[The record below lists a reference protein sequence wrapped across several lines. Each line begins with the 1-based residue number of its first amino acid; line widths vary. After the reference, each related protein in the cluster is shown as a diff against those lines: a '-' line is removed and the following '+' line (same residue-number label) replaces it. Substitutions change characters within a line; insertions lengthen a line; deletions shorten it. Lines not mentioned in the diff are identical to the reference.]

1 MREVSDNLQAAR
13 NIEEYSSAILSAL
26 GSEEISK
33 DVPFAI
39 LYHVNRDG
47 DGNEMA
53 QATSITEDDR
63 STQGSRQAQWRLKLK
78 LGGSLGVPKGHR
90 AVADEYLINIKKP
103 HHKFGGLD
111 PARTSSPTLSMI
123 SNLSVGGEDDE
134 NNSAKAERWPFKET
148 LQGRKA
154 VVVDDVTELI
164 EGFQVRSWDGLPRKA
179 ILLPICNDSSAE
191 IPSGILIV
199 GVNLRRKY
207 DQDYVEWH
215 HQLRLSAYSGLL
227 QVRSVEAEIQ
237 RVEELRQ
244 IDEIKNNWISNV
256 SHELRLPLTWVY
268 YILCSVRLPLTSRL
282 SCYPTV

>member
-13 NIEEYSSAILSAL
+13 NIEEYNSAILSAL
-26 GSEEISK
+26 GSEDISK
-33 DVPFAI
+33 DVPFAA

-47 DGNEMA
+47 EETEMA
-53 QATSITEDDR
+53 KATSITDDDR
-63 STQGSRQAQWRLKLK
+63 SAQSSRQAQWRLKLK

-90 AVADEYLINIKKP
+90 NVADEYLVHIKRP
-103 HHKFGGLD
+103 AHKFGGLD

-123 SNLSVGGEDDE
+123 SNLSTGADDDE
-134 NNSAKAERWPFKET
+134 AKPAKAERWPFKEA

-154 VVVDDVTELI
+154 VLVDDVSELI

-191 IPSGILIV
+191 TPSGVLIV
-199 GVNLRRKY
+199 GLNMRRPY

-227 QVRSVEAEIQ
+227 QVRSVEAELQ
-237 RVEELRQ
+237 RVEELRL

-256 SHELRLPLTWVY
+256 SHELRLPLT
-268 YILCSVRLPLTSRL
+268 
-282 SCYPTV
+282 